1 MDEYDKIRL
10 LLVENEPDAADLIK
24 KLITKKFPAEID
36 IADSVEKAKTSLK
49 DNSYDIILM
58 DLMLPDGNGLT
69 FTEEITA
76 PKNHPQV
83 IIVTGHGSEEIAA
96 QAFQSG
102 ASGYIPKGD
111 ELFKLI
117 PQSLKQALDE
127 LKRKEAELAVQER
140 ESFYRSLFTDATIP
154 MFIKTV
160 DGVIEDVN
168 KAGCDLFG
176 YTVGELKG
184 RTFDHFVK
192 PSRKREFET
201 AFAQLA
207 GGETIQIECYDRNSN
222 TVPVEISGKK
232 ITTRKGERLL
242 VTCRDLTRWKK
253 IESALHTVIKETNER
268 REEISALL
276 ESTRLVLERKD
287 FKNAS
292 KAVFDLC
299 RKLIGAKLGFLALLG
314 EEESDIEVLFMNPKS
329 LLSDSRQIAHMRIQE
344 LSASAHGS
352 GKAVFINDYS
362 STEWGGE
369 VPEHHLPI
377 ENILVSPLVVDQK
390 VAGVVALANK
400 PGGFSKENALMA
412 SAFGEIISLALRNSR
427 TLEMLQDSEQR
438 FRSVAQNADEAVI
451 CIDSE
456 IHIIFWNTAA
466 QTIFGYA
473 PDEILGKDLD
483 AIVPERL
490 HGDTLYPIM
499 QLKGSGKLHSPG
511 KTFELIGLAQDGSEF
526 PIELTRSIWKVR
538 DEFFYTVIVRDIT
551 ERKEAEKAL
560 TESEDLFKTLMMTSP
575 DAVLAINDKNRI
587 MHASIRAAEMF
598 NFDGVDDLLD
608 LRCLELVAQEDQGK
622 AIEAINETKKKGS
635 NSDVELTMVRKDG
648 SRFIGDVNATLIEKD
663 DGTHRAYIIDIR
675 DVTERKRS
683 ERELQ
688 ILNSELESYAHVVS
702 HDLKVPLSSIGA
714 ASMTLERLLDDKDD
728 GYDHES
734 ITHTSEIIKSSVNK
748 ANSLIENLLVLAKS
762 GQQPTDI
769 SEVDVSELVDIILRE
784 QAENIKRKSIKIE
797 VEPALGEIRANTT
810 HIYQL
815 FNNLIVNAIRHNE
828 SENPVI
834 KIRKLEY
841 ASGSIHHFLIRDNGK
856 GFDPEQL
863 QSLFL
868 PLSINFN
875 GTRGIGL
882 AIVEKIV
889 NAYDGVITAYNDQGA
904 CVDFMLKDVI

>member
-1 MDEYDKIRL
+1 MDAYDKIRL
-10 LLVENEPDAADLIK
+10 LLVENEPEAADLIK
-24 KLITKKFPAEID
+24 KLIVKKFPADID
-36 IADSVEKAKTSLK
+36 IADSVAKAKTNLK
-49 DNSYDIILM
+49 DHSYDVILM
-58 DLMLPDGNGLT
+58 DLMLPDGNGLA

-76 PKNHPQV
+76 LKNHPQV

-102 ASGYIPKGD
+102 ACGYIPKGD
-111 ELFKLI
+111 ELFNLI
-117 PQSLKQALDE
+117 PQSLRQALEE

-160 DGVIEDVN
+160 DGIIEDVN
-168 KAGCDLFG
+168 NAGCELFG
-176 YTVGELKG
+176 YTVSELTG
-184 RTFDHFVK
+184 RTFEQLIK
-192 PSRKREFET
+192 PSRKREFEN
-201 AFAQLA
+201 AFAQIA
-207 GGETIQIECYDRNSN
+207 GGETIQIECKGRNSN
-222 TVPVEISGKK
+222 SVPVEISGKK

-287 FKNAS
+287 FKSAS

-299 RKLIGAKLGFLALLG
+299 RKLIGAKVGFIALLG

-329 LLSDSRQIAHMRIQE
+329 LISDSQQIAHMRIHE
-344 LSASAHGS
+344 LSASAYSS
-352 GKAVFINDYS
+352 GKAVFINDYA
-362 STEWGGE
+362 STERGGDL
-369 VPEHHLPI
+369 PEPHLPVD
-377 ENILVSPLVVDQK
+377 NILVSPLVVDQK

-400 PGGFSKENALMA
+400 PGGFSKENTLMV

-456 IHIIFWNTAA
+456 IRIIFWNTAA
-466 QTIFGYA
+466 EAIFGYA
-473 PDEILGKDLD
+473 PEEILNKDLD
-483 AIVPERL
+483 TIIPERL

-499 QLKGSGKLHSPG
+499 QLKGSGKLHNPG
-511 KTFELIGLAQDGSEF
+511 KTFELMGLAKNGNEF

-538 DEFFYTVIVRDIT
+538 DEFYYTIIVRDIT

-560 TESEDLFKTLMMTSP
+560 TESEDLFKTLMITSP
-575 DAVLAINDKNRI
+575 DAVMAINDRNRI
-587 MHASIRAAEMF
+587 MHASLRAAEMF
-598 NFDGVDDLLD
+598 NSDSVDDLMD
-608 LRCLELVAQEDQGK
+608 LKCLELVAPEDQEK
-622 AIEAINETKKKGS
+622 AIAAIKETKEKGS
-635 NSDVELTMVRKDG
+635 KSDVELTMVRKDG

-663 DGTHRAYIIDIR
+663 DGSHRAYIIDIR

-688 ILNSELESYAHVVS
+688 ILNNELESYAHVVS

-714 ASMTLERLLDDKDD
+714 ASTTLDMLLDSHDD

-734 ITHTSEIIKSSVNK
+734 ITHMSEIIKSSVNK
-748 ANSLIENLLVLAKS
+748 ANSLIENLLTLAKS

-769 SEVDVSELVDIILRE
+769 SEVDVSEIVDIILRE
-784 QAENIKRKSIKIE
+784 QAENIKRKSIRIDLD
-797 VEPALGEIRANTT
+797 PDLGEIRANTT

-815 FNNLIVNAIRHNE
+815 FNNLLVNAIRHNE
-828 SENPVI
+828 SENPEIRI
-834 KIRKLEY
+834 KKLEY
-841 ASGSIHHFLIRDNGK
+841 ASAGIHHYLIRDNGN

-863 QSLFL
+863 HSLFL

-882 AIVEKIV
+882 AIVEKII
-889 NAYDGVITAYNDQGA
+889 NAYDGVITAYNDHGA
-904 CVDFMLKDVI
+904 CVDFMLKDVL